1 MKKPNSKK
9 EEKNQKNKIQPR
21 LQLNIRLTPEQNELI
36 KQRLQQTQKPKT
48 EYIIDCIN
56 NTPIYILPNL
66 EQAIKTMKK
75 LGNNTNEL
83 LYKLNNIEEN
93 EQLTQTELI
102 KNKAELKQI
111 LEKIQQ
117 GCDEF
122 WQLLKLLKQE
132 KPKQA

>member
-9 EEKNQKNKIQPR
+9 EEKNQKNKKQPR

-102 KNKAELKQI
+102 ENKAELKQI

>member
-1 MKKPNSKK
+1 
-9 EEKNQKNKIQPR
+9 
-21 LQLNIRLTPEQNELI
+21 
-36 KQRLQQTQKPKT
+36 
-48 EYIIDCIN
+48 
-56 NTPIYILPNL
+56 
-66 EQAIKTMKK
+66 MKK

>member
-1 MKKPNSKK
+1 MNNNKHTTKSTQKKS
-9 EEKNQKNKIQPR
+9 PR

-36 KQRLQQTQKPKT
+36 NQRLQQTQKPKT

>member
-9 EEKNQKNKIQPR
+9 EEKNQKNKKQPR

>member
-1 MKKPNSKK
+1 MNNNELKTKNKKP
-9 EEKNQKNKIQPR
+9 PR
-21 LQLNIRLTPEQNELI
+21 LQLNIRLTPDQNELI
-36 KQRLQQTQKPKT
+36 NQRLQQTQKPKT

-56 NTPIYILPNL
+56 NNPIYILPNL
-66 EQAIKTMKK
+66 EKTIKIMKT

>member
-1 MKKPNSKK
+1 MNNNELKTKT
-9 EEKNQKNKIQPR
+9 KNKKSPR
-21 LQLNIRLTPEQNELI
+21 LQLNIRLTPDQNELI
-36 KQRLQQTQKPKT
+36 NQRLQQTQKSKT

-56 NTPIYILPNL
+56 NNPIYILPNL
-66 EQAIKTMKK
+66 EKTIKIMKT

-93 EQLTQTELI
+93 DNLNQKELI
-102 KNKAELKQI
+102 ENKAELKQT
-111 LEKIQQ
+111 LEEIQR

-132 KPKQA
+132 KPKQV

>member
-9 EEKNQKNKIQPR
+9 EEKNQKNKKQPR

-75 LGNNTNEL
+75 LGNNSNEL